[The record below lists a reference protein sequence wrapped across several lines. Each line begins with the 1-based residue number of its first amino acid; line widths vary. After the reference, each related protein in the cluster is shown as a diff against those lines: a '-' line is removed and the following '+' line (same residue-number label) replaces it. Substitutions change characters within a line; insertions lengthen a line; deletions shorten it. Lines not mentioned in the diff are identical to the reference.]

1 MGKRVI
7 VLLVIVLFGFNTGCM
22 TIANGGKQTVSFDS
36 TPEGANIMT
45 MGGVSLGAAPV
56 EAVLK
61 RKKDHYITFK
71 KEGYDDKTI
80 LVANELSPW
89 FWLFGGIIDLI
100 TGAAYRFEN
109 DHYHAELKPVK
120 AE

>member
-1 MGKRVI
+1 
-7 VLLVIVLFGFNTGCM
+7 M

-36 TPEGANIMT
+36 TPEGANVMT
-45 MGGVSLGAAPV
+45 MGGVSLGATPV

-61 RKKDHYITFK
+61 RKKDHYVTFK
-71 KEGYDDKTI
+71 QKGYEDKTI